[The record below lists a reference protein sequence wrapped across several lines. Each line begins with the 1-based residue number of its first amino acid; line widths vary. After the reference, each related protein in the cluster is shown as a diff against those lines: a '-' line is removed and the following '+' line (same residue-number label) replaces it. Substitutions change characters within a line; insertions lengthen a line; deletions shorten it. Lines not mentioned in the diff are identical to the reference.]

1 MATVI
6 RIKRSNRSGRGTAA
20 DWGGAAG
27 RALRKAGIEAK
38 GSAHGAWRSPVSALV
53 WETRGRRFKSSRS
66 DQQNQRPSR
75 TPEAQAFTKTALGE
89 AMERQNVAPA
99 AALDQQNARDR
110 SARASHGEKV

>member
-53 WETRGRRFKSSRS
+53 WETRGREFKSRRS
-66 DQQNQRPSR
+66 DQYNQQLRPIFSDLNL
-75 TPEAQAFTKTALGE
+75 PDFSVGKIMG
-89 AMERQNVAPA
+89 RQDVAGA
-99 AALDQQNARDR
+99 HARR
-110 SARASHGEKV
+110 S